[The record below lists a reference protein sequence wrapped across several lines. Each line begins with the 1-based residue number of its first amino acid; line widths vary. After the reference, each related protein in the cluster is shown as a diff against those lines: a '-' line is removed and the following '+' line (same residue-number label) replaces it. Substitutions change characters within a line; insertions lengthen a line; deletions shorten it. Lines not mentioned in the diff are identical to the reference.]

1 MPFHAHNKHPHRQ
14 RIERVSAARRQLSM
28 DTTRSGGSPTLC
40 DGMRRA
46 YTAGPPGSRHSTAL
60 ADCGSQQPAGTGAIG
75 QRRERRG
82 GPGARTCPRPVGSA
96 LPPPAARA
104 VPVRHPSQFASER
117 GGPFRRRER
126 RSGRTCRSPSR
137 RARRRMQPNE
147 RFFPPGGSPRRRP
160 PRPRL
165 LPTPLCTRTSNPIH
179 PPDDDASRSGLACVT
194 FGSRAA
200 FNTAFSPPSSR
211 PRPGA
216 CDADRDRAQVSGAR
230 PRGRCPGE

>member
-1 MPFHAHNKHPHRQ
+1 MVRDKSGAGTAQ
-14 RIERVSAARRQLSM
+14 RSRTAGRSRNRGGQRRARARATRRPRRANVSAAGWL
-28 DTTRSGGSPTLC
+28 
-40 DGMRRA
+40 RA
-46 YTAGPPGSRHSTAL
+46 
-60 ADCGSQQPAGTGAIG
+60 
-75 QRRERRG
+75 
-82 GPGARTCPRPVGSA
+82 
-96 LPPPAARA
+96 AARA

-147 RFFPPGGSPRRRP
+147 RFSGGAPRRRP

-165 LPTPLCTRTSNPIH
+165 LPPPLCTRTSNPIH

-194 FGSRAA
+194 SGSRAA